1 MKKIIF
7 TLMVI
12 ITMTLGTKGQ
22 ERNNKDSLF
31 IANNKI
37 VIINTQKKISSF
49 LTKIQK
55 DSTISFSRES
65 QIAILDLFLSF
76 TNISNNIL
84 IEYQK
89 QNQESKEG
97 IKKLMKDVEEFKRLF
112 DKMTKISEELVKRN
126 VELESE
132 NKSLK
137 NK

>member
-1 MKKIIF
+1 MI
-7 TLMVI
+7 I
-12 ITMTLGTKGQ
+12 ITMIHETKGQ

-55 DSTISFSRES
+55 DSTVSFSRES

-126 VELESE
+126 MELESE